1 MQREFDTT
9 EPTAQLDLEAQDIA
23 DLIPHTATALHHI
36 IVGNDA
42 LTTDLARDVGIVVTA
57 HTGLRDG
64 FLRLGVGDELAAGL
78 VWTRI
83 AAVHRGHVRA
93 ELLTMAAFAYY
104 CADDAV
110 RAGMALGHAATATND
125 DGSAL
130 PRLAELIYTA
140 LETGMPP

>member
-64 FLRLGVGDELAAGL
+64 FLRLGVGNELTAGL

-93 ELLTMAAFAYY
+93 ELLTMAASAYY
-104 CADDAV
+104 CAGDTV
-110 RAGMALGHAATATND
+110 RAGMTLGHAATATND
-125 DGSAL
+125 DAGAL
-130 PRLAELIYTA
+130 PRLAE
-140 LETGMPP
+140 